1 MTNTSEY
8 KDHMVEFNSS
18 KTTSTNIEH
27 YNLHERRIDRSIVVL
42 DLWTANCVYTD
53 TSYQVTPISE
63 SYFYKSFKIASV

>member
-18 KTTSTNIEH
+18 KTASAHIEH

-42 DLWTANCVYTD
+42 VLWTGNCVYTD
-53 TSYQVTPISE
+53 TVT
-63 SYFYKSFKIASV
+63 KLRQ

>member
-8 KDHMVEFNSS
+8 NDHMVEFNSS

-42 DLWTANCVYTD
+42 DLWTVTD
-53 TSYQVTPISE
+53 TVT
-63 SYFYKSFKIASV
+63 KLHQ

>member
-8 KDHMVEFNSS
+8 KDHMVKFNSS

-42 DLWTANCVYTD
+42 DLWTVTD
-53 TSYQVTPISE
+53 TVT
-63 SYFYKSFKIASV
+63 KLRQ